1 MKYKSLA
8 RIFYADASNERYERN
23 RSLAAARLEAESTFR
38 TGVDT
43 EHGELFLAVPR
54 ELSILNETILRRERL
69 IAVTLSGLP
78 RIAAGALVRSLV
90 VDEVVCSN
98 DLEGV
103 YSTRRQINEL
113 LEATSSDSS
122 LLEHR
127 RFRELARLY
136 LELSDDTRTLP
147 QSPEDIRS
155 LYDRVMAGEN
165 LEGNAPDGALFRKDA
180 VSVIG
185 SGNKVVHTGLTPESR
200 IVSAMAK
207 MIALVS
213 SPEIPETY
221 SAVISHFLFE
231 YAHPFY
237 DGNGR
242 TGRYLLALYLSG
254 PLSTL
259 TALSISRSIA
269 ENRGPYY
276 RAFRD
281 VEHPLNHGELTT
293 FVIKMLE
300 YVDVAQQRILSDL
313 ETKRARLEAVNETL
327 QRLQNTYGLAD
338 KHCDVL
344 FMLAQFALFGAFPD
358 VPLGAIEAFLGLGR
372 AMTRK
377 YARALEEQGLIR
389 AVSARPL
396 RFALTGEARQQ
407 LEIPEE

>member
-1 MKYKSLA
+1 MAYQSLA
-8 RIFYADASNERYERN
+8 KIFYADASSERYERN
-23 RSLAAARLEAESTFR
+23 SSLAATRLEAESTFR

-54 ELSILNETILRRERL
+54 ELSVLNETILRRERL
-69 IAVTLSGLP
+69 IAVALSGMP
-78 RIAAGALVRSLV
+78 RIATGALVRSLV
-90 VDEVVCSN
+90 IDEVVCSN

-113 LEATSSDSS
+113 LEATPSDSS
-122 LLEHR
+122 LLEHK

-136 LELSDDTRTLP
+136 LELSDDARTLP
-147 QSPEDIRS
+147 KGPEDIRAI
-155 LYDRVMAGEN
+155 YDRVMAGES
-165 LEGNAPDGALFRKDA
+165 LEGNAPDGTLFRRDA
-180 VSVIG
+180 VDVVG
-185 SGNKVVHTGLTPESR
+185 LGNKVVHTGLTPESR
-200 IVSAMAK
+200 IVSAMAQ
-207 MIALVS
+207 MIALAS

-221 SAVISHFLFE
+221 GAVISHFLFE

-259 TALSISRSIA
+259 TALSVSRSIA

-281 VEHPLNHGELTT
+281 AEHPLNHGELTS
-293 FVIKMLE
+293 FALEMLA
-300 YVDVAQQRILSDL
+300 YVDVAQQRVLSDL
-313 ETKRARLEAVNETL
+313 ETKRARLEVVNEAL
-327 QRLQNTYGLAD
+327 QRLQDDYELTD
-338 KHCDVL
+338 RHCEVL
-344 FMLAQFALFGAFPD
+344 LMLAQFALFGAFPD

-377 YARALEEQGLIR
+377 HARALEEQGLIR

-396 RFALTGEARQQ
+396 RFALTDEALQR